1 MKNSAALYE
10 INARIWFSKFD
21 KNNVKDLSEVP
32 DEYWRRLKS
41 LGIDYVWLMGV
52 WKTNESVI
60 DKYCFEEGLIR
71 NYNHALKHWSREDVI
86 GSPYSI
92 DSYEINPYLGSKNK
106 LVELKA
112 KLNKFGIKLI
122 LDFISNHYSAHS
134 SLIKS
139 NPEIFLQA
147 DEESYS
153 IDPHTYFKPFED
165 SKNYFA
171 HGRDPFFPAWGD
183 TVQLNCFA
191 KESREFSKNI
201 LSNLTQLCDGVR
213 CDMAMLSIN
222 NVFKNTWVGIINR
235 NHIDIPK
242 TEYWEE
248 VIGHTKKLRPDFVFI
263 AEAYW
268 DLEYHLQQLGFDYT
282 YDKKLTDRLKFAPVS
297 EIILHL
303 KADELFQQKSLR
315 FLENHDEERIV
326 TAIGVEKSKAAAI
339 VISTIQGLRFY
350 HDGQFEGKKVKL
362 PLQLGREPVES
373 EIPHLKEFYEKLLK
387 ITSMDVIRNG
397 EWSLQE
403 AVASWP
409 TNETYK
415 NMLAWKWELGKE
427 RILVVINYSNVHS
440 ACRIVLDF
448 EGYPEEFTIVDLL
461 NNVNYHQNGE
471 EVSRHGLYV
480 DLKPWHAHIFS
491 Y

>member
-1 MKNSAALYE
+1 MNNSAALYE
-10 INARIWFSKFD
+10 INTRIWFSKFD
-21 KNNVKDLSEVP
+21 KHNVKNLSEVP
-32 DEYWRRLKS
+32 DGYWQRLKS
-41 LGIDYVWLMGV
+41 LGIDYVWLMGI

-60 DKYCFEEGLIR
+60 DKYCFEEGLVR
-71 NYNHALKHWSREDVI
+71 SYNHALKHWSREDVI

-92 DSYEINPYLGSKNK
+92 DAYEMNPHLGSNKN
-106 LVELKA
+106 LLDLKA
-112 KLNKFGIKLI
+112 KLNKIGIKLI

-134 SLIKS
+134 SLIKTH
-139 NPEIFLQA
+139 PKIFLQA

-165 SKNYFA
+165 CKNYFA

-183 TVQLNCFA
+183 TIQLNCFA
-191 KESREFSKNI
+191 EESREFSKNV

-235 NHIDIPK
+235 NHIEIPK

-248 VIGHTKKLRPDFVFI
+248 VIGHTKKIRPDFVFI

-268 DLEYHLQQLGFDYT
+268 DLEYNLQQLGFDYT

-297 EIILHL
+297 EIISHL
-303 KADELFQQKSLR
+303 NAEKSFQQKSLR

-326 TAIGVEKSKAAAI
+326 TAIGVEKSKAAAV
-339 VISTIQGLRFY
+339 VISTIQGLRFF
-350 HDGQFEGKKVKL
+350 HEGQFEGRKIKL

-373 EIPHLKEFYEKLLK
+373 EIPHLNEFYEKLLK
-387 ITSMDVIRNG
+387 ITSLDVIRKG

-403 AVASWP
+403 AIASWP
-409 TNETYK
+409 TNETFK
-415 NMLAWKWELGKE
+415 NLLTWKWELGDEK
-427 RILVVINYSNVHS
+427 ILVVINYSNVSS

-448 EGYPEEFTIVDLL
+448 EGYPEEFVITDLL
-461 NNVNYHQNGE
+461 NDVNYHQNGE
-471 EVSRHGLYV
+471 EVSRYGLYV
-480 DLKPWHAHIFS
+480 DLKPWQAHIFS

>member
-1 MKNSAALYE
+1 MNNSAALYE
-10 INARIWFSKFD
+10 INTRIWFSKFD
-21 KNNVKDLSEVP
+21 KHNVKNLSEVP
-32 DEYWRRLKS
+32 DGYWQRLKS
-41 LGIDYVWLMGV
+41 LGIDYVWLMGI

-60 DKYCFEEGLIR
+60 DKYCFEEGLVR
-71 NYNHALKHWSREDVI
+71 SYNHALKHWSREDVI

-92 DSYEINPYLGSKNK
+92 DAYEMNPHLGSNKN
-106 LVELKA
+106 LLDLKA
-112 KLNKFGIKLI
+112 KLNKIGIKLI

-134 SLIKS
+134 SLIKTH
-139 NPEIFLQA
+139 PKIFLQA

-165 SKNYFA
+165 CKNYFA

-183 TVQLNCFA
+183 TIQLNCFA
-191 KESREFSKNI
+191 EESIEFSKNV

-235 NHIDIPK
+235 NHIEIPK

-248 VIGHTKKLRPDFVFI
+248 VIGHTKKIRPDFVFI

-268 DLEYHLQQLGFDYT
+268 DLEYNLQQLGFDYT

-297 EIILHL
+297 EIISHL
-303 KADELFQQKSLR
+303 NAEKSFQQKSLR

-326 TAIGVEKSKAAAI
+326 TAIGVEKSKAAAV
-339 VISTIQGLRFY
+339 VISTIQGLRFF
-350 HDGQFEGKKVKL
+350 HEGQFEGRKIKL

-373 EIPHLKEFYEKLLK
+373 EIPHLNEFYEKLLK
-387 ITSMDVIRNG
+387 ITSLNVIRKG

-403 AVASWP
+403 AIASWP
-409 TNETYK
+409 TNETFK
-415 NMLAWKWELGKE
+415 NFLAWKWELGDEK
-427 RILVVINYSNVHS
+427 ILVVINYSNVSS

-448 EGYPEEFTIVDLL
+448 EGYPEEFVITDLL
-461 NNVNYHQNGE
+461 NDVNYHQNGE
-471 EVSRHGLYV
+471 EVSRYGLYV
-480 DLKPWHAHIFS
+480 DLKPWQAHIFS

>member
-1 MKNSAALYE
+1 MNNSAALYE
-10 INARIWFSKFD
+10 INTRIWFSKFD
-21 KNNVKDLSEVP
+21 KHNVKNLSEVP
-32 DEYWRRLKS
+32 DGYWQRLKS
-41 LGIDYVWLMGV
+41 LGIDYVWLMGI

-60 DKYCFEEGLIR
+60 DKYCFEEGLVR
-71 NYNHALKHWSREDVI
+71 SYNHALKHWSREDVI

-92 DSYEINPYLGSKNK
+92 DAYEMNPHLGSNKN
-106 LVELKA
+106 LLDLKA
-112 KLNKFGIKLI
+112 KLNKIGIKLI

-134 SLIKS
+134 SLIKTH
-139 NPEIFLQA
+139 PKIFLQA

-165 SKNYFA
+165 CKNYFA

-183 TVQLNCFA
+183 TIQLNCFA
-191 KESREFSKNI
+191 EESREFSKNV

-235 NHIDIPK
+235 NHIEIPK

-248 VIGHTKKLRPDFVFI
+248 VIGHTKKIRPDFVFI

-268 DLEYHLQQLGFDYT
+268 DLEYNLQQLGFDYT

-297 EIILHL
+297 EIISHL
-303 KADELFQQKSLR
+303 NAEKSFQQKTLR

-326 TAIGVEKSKAAAI
+326 TAIGVEKSKAAAV
-339 VISTIQGLRFY
+339 VISTIQGLRFF
-350 HDGQFEGKKVKL
+350 HEGQFEGRKIKL

-373 EIPHLKEFYEKLLK
+373 EIPHLNEFYEKLLK
-387 ITSMDVIRNG
+387 ITSLDVIRKG

-403 AVASWP
+403 AIASWP
-409 TNETYK
+409 ANETFK
-415 NMLAWKWELGKE
+415 NFLAWKWELGDEK
-427 RILVVINYSNVHS
+427 ILVVINYSNVSS

-448 EGYPEEFTIVDLL
+448 EGYPEEFVITDLL
-461 NNVNYHQNGE
+461 NDVNYHQNGE
-471 EVSRHGLYV
+471 EVSRYGLYV
-480 DLKPWHAHIFS
+480 DLKPWQAHIFS